1 MSRAFTLLEL
11 MVVIAIAGI
20 IATLAVPS
28 FQSMAQHYRGLEAS
42 RAALAAVS
50 EGRALAQRSNE
61 PVQVRLEA
69 KRVVLSKAIYAESA
83 DVVRKNVTSF
93 EEVRVVALPSDVK
106 VTKLEYLT
114 GTGAVGSSVLA
125 GADATFIFCASSD
138 SYFRFKTSG
147 APVCGIGNLAS
158 SMARIVLKG
167 VDGDH
172 NIRVNAALGSLD
184 IKSGA
189 L

>member
-1 MSRAFTLLEL
+1 MI
-11 MVVIAIAGI
+11 VIAVAGI

-28 FQSMAQHYRGLEAS
+28 FQSMAQHYRGIEAA

-61 PVQVRLEA
+61 PVQVRVELQ
-69 KRVVLSKAIYAESA
+69 RIVLSKAVYAESA
-83 DVVRKNVTSF
+83 DVIRKNVTSF
-93 EEVRVVALPSDVK
+93 EEVRVVALPTDVK
-106 VTKLEYLT
+106 ATKLEYLT
-114 GTGAVGSSVLA
+114 GSGTVDSSVAA
-125 GADATFIFCASSD
+125 GAGATLIFCASSD
-138 SYFRFKTSG
+138 SYFRFKSSG
-147 APVCGIGNLAS
+147 VPVCGIGNLAS

-167 VDGDH
+167 VDGPH

-184 IKSGA
+184 VKSGA